1 MKGRLVGFVG
11 ILCIACL
18 IGSGA
23 YAKKPPK
30 PPNPNPE
37 TECIVFTGDLESA
50 GSTVV
55 EGCCPNA
62 GPSPA
67 YDMTLNLTVLGI
79 PLGTYE
85 GGHLFTKPVSTR
97 VNRQWT
103 ERYKVQFWT
112 WDWATETPGDGDYF
126 VQIYGDDIVEDEN
139 GVTVT
144 FENDTATVWVY
155 YDMNTDC
162 DPCDPSCYPCNE
174 VPPACDLCE
183 SDCHH
188 PHGYCCLHPC
198 NEEITIEDV
207 SFVLTRTSDLTDCVV
222 E

>member
-1 MKGRLVGFVG
+1 MQGRLVGLVG

-18 IGSGA
+18 IVSGA

-37 TECIVFTGDLESA
+37 TECIVFTGDLQSA
-50 GSTVV
+50 GETIIS
-55 EGCCPNA
+55 GCCPKG
-62 GPSPA
+62 GPAPA
-67 YDMTLNLTVLGI
+67 YTMTLNVNGI

-85 GGHLFTKPVSTR
+85 GHMFMSSASTR
-97 VNRQWT
+97 VNRQRI

-112 WDWATETPGDGDYF
+112 WDWDTETPTAGDYF
-126 VQIYGDDIVEDEN
+126 VQIYGDNIVEDEN
-139 GVTVT
+139 GVTVR

-155 YDMNTDC
+155 EIMNTDC
-162 DPCDPSCYPCNE
+162 DPCDSSCDPCPYLE
-174 VPPACDLCE
+174 PPPACDLCE
-183 SDCHH
+183 SDCDH
-188 PHGYCCLHPC
+188 PRSHCCLHPC
-198 NEEITIEDV
+198 NEEMTIEDV